1 MKFSGRQSR
10 DGRPVFFFRHGG
22 ERCFLLLDRLASS
35 FAQDSQNFRRSK
47 RVKKKIEKLKRELE
61 FSNGRN
67 YSAELGPWA
76 RSQLNS
82 RQMDKLDVE
91 FGRQLASRLNR
102 LNGSLGEFFH
112 WA

>member
-1 MKFSGRQSR
+1 M
-10 DGRPVFFFRHGG
+10 
-22 ERCFLLLDRLASS
+22 FLLLDCLGSS
-35 FAQDSQNFRRSK
+35 FAQDSQNFRRCK
-47 RVKKKIEKLKRELE
+47 RVKKKIEKLKRGLE
-61 FSNGRN
+61 FYNGIN

-91 FGRQLASRLNR
+91 FGRQVASRLNR
-102 LNGSLGEFFH
+102 LNGSLGEFCH